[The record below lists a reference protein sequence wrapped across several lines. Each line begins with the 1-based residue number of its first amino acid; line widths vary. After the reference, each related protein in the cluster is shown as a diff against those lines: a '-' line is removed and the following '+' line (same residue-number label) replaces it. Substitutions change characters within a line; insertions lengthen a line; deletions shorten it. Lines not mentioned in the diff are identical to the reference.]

1 MNSVDDMI
9 DRALKEDIG
18 PGDWT
23 TDTLIPEGERGIG
36 ETIAR
41 EPFVLAGIEVAR
53 RVFDILSDSCTFE
66 EERYDG
72 DEVREGGVIFRV
84 CGPMRTLLTGE
95 RTALNFLQ
103 RLSGIA
109 TLTRK
114 YVECI
119 KGSKAR
125 ITDTRKTIP
134 GWRTLEKYAVRV
146 GGGANH
152 RFGLFDGILI
162 KDNHIAACGGISKAI
177 ERARRTAPH
186 LLRVEVETKT
196 LTEARDAL
204 EAGADVIMFDN
215 MSEEEMREAVDI
227 VRDRAVKEASGRVDL
242 ERVARVA
249 ATGVD
254 LISVGQITHSARS
267 VDISMRI
274 RPST

>member
-72 DEVREGGVIFRV
+72 DEVREGGMIFRV

-114 YVECI
+114 YVDCI

-125 ITDTRKTIP
+125 ITDTRKTTP
-134 GWRTLEKYAVRV
+134 GWRILEKSAVRV
-146 GGGANH
+146 GGGSNH

-186 LLRVEVETKT
+186 LLCVEVETKN
-196 LTEARDAL
+196 LTEVREAL
-204 EAGADVIMFDN
+204 EVGADVIMFDN
-215 MSEEEMREAVDI
+215 MSEEEMREAVNI

-254 LISVGQITHSARS
+254 LISVGQLTHSARS
-267 VDISMRI
+267 IDISMRI
-274 RPST
+274 RPHP

>member
-53 RVFDILSDSCTFE
+53 RVFDTLSDSCTFE